1 MISQA
6 EISASEAANRA
17 GRFPVGAAVEFADL
31 ERADRV
37 EVFDR
42 LRATEPISWVPA
54 MGGWLVTSYPL
65 ARSVLDPR
73 ASFTVEA
80 HENLVRA
87 SLGQMMLTTDASQH
101 AAMRA
106 PFEAPFHRR
115 AVEQRFAGPVAARV
129 EQLLDG
135 LEARGQCELAS
146 EFAAP
151 FAIGVAGDMLGLSLD
166 DVPRIRGFYDAFAGG
181 MVYDG
186 DPEPQRR
193 ADAARAELSALL
205 LDELARSRRDPDASV
220 TSAVVCDPATDLSD
234 DDIVAQLRVIL
245 FGAIET
251 VESMVLN
258 TVMLLLDDPDQLAQV
273 RADPELIPNA
283 LEESLRL
290 IPPVTFLERW
300 SSAPVAVGDVE
311 LGVGEFVGVS
321 TLGANR
327 DPAVFADPLR
337 FDIRR
342 PNARHGL
349 SFSHGVHHCV
359 GFSMARM
366 QGRLAVEAILRR
378 LPGLEMTEVERPA
391 GFVFRK
397 PAVLRLRWET

>member
-1 MISQA
+1 M
-6 EISASEAANRA
+6 
-17 GRFPVGAAVEFADL
+17 
-31 ERADRV
+31 
-37 EVFDR
+37 
-42 LRATEPISWVPA
+42 
-54 MGGWLVTSYPL
+54 
-65 ARSVLDPR
+65 
-73 ASFTVEA
+73 
-80 HENLVRA
+80 
-87 SLGQMMLTTDASQH
+87 
-101 AAMRA
+101 
-106 PFEAPFHRR
+106 
-115 AVEQRFAGPVAARV
+115 
-129 EQLLDG
+129 
-135 LEARGQCELAS
+135 
-146 EFAAP
+146 
-151 FAIGVAGDMLGLSLD
+151 
-166 DVPRIRGFYDAFAGG
+166 
-181 MVYDG
+181 
-186 DPEPQRR
+186 
-193 ADAARAELSALL
+193 
-205 LDELARSRRDPDASV
+205 
-220 TSAVVCDPATDLSD
+220 VCDPAVRPAD

-283 LEESLRL
+283 VEESLRL
-290 IPPVTFLERW
+290 IPPVTLRRAVVVGAGRP
-300 SSAPVAVGDVE
+300 SAMSNSASGSSSGSARSAPIATPE
-311 LGVGEFVGVS
+311 
-321 TLGANR
+321 
-327 DPAVFADPLR
+327 VFADPLR